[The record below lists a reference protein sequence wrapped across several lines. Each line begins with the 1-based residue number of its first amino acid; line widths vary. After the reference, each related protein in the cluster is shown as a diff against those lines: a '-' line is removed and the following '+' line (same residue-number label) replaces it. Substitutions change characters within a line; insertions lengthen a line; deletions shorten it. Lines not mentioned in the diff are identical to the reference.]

1 MPVAAVTMSTMEM
14 MQRAAE
20 AAMDRAAI
28 GLTVRARNERE
39 SGAAI
44 ILSLCKARRYG
55 ANGGASHH
63 GQDNAA

>member
-1 MPVAAVTMSTMEM
+1 
-14 MQRAAE
+14 
-20 AAMDRAAI
+20 MDRAAI

-63 GQDNAA
+63 GQDKRGVSAS